1 MGYLKMNIKEQFNIV
16 AQEYDSNRKKFIPC
30 FSDYYENATKF
41 IISNVEKLKEF

>member
-1 MGYLKMNIKEQFNIV
+1 MNIKEQFNFG
-16 AQEYDSNRKKFIPC
+16 ASEYDAILKKFIPC